1 MCELSQGICIAYLS
15 VLSILDIR
23 FRKMPV
29 WLLVVGGIAG
39 TGYQIWKWVK
49 GDLVSIVL
57 IGVGAIV
64 GILFLGVSKITGQAL
79 GYGDGIIILILGICL
94 GFWDLSIVLMIA
106 FFIASVMAIALIV
119 VKKGKRKRTMPF
131 VPFLCIGY
139 IVFVLM
145 G

>member
-119 VKKGKRKRTMPF
+119 VKKGKKKRTMPF

>member
-29 WLLVVGGIAG
+29 WLLVVGGIVG
-39 TGYQIWKWVK
+39 IGYQIWRWVK
-49 GDLVSIVL
+49 GDSISIVL
-57 IGVGAIV
+57 IGSGVIV
-64 GILFLGVSKITGQAL
+64 GLIFLVISKITGQAL
-79 GYGDGIIILILGICL
+79 GYGDGIIILILGIYL
-94 GFWDLSIVLMIA
+94 GFWDLSVVLMVA
-106 FFIASVMAIALIV
+106 FFAASVMAMVLIV
-119 VKKGKRKRTMPF
+119 VKRGKRKRTMPF

-139 IVFVLM
+139 VVFVLM

>member
-15 VLSILDIR
+15 MLSVLDMR
-23 FRKMPV
+23 FRKVPV

-39 TGYQIWKWVK
+39 TGHQIWKWVK
-49 GDLVSIVL
+49 GDSVSIVL

>member
-15 VLSILDIR
+15 MLSVLDIR

-49 GDLVSIVL
+49 GDPVSIVL

>member
-49 GDLVSIVL
+49 GDPVSIVL